1 MRNRFW
7 TLALAVPLGVLPA
20 TVANA
25 SSQDDPRHQE
35 STRMV
40 EVVLA
45 NRDEL
50 GLTASQVKKLEQYR
64 NQLDLQTLQRRQSS
78 KPQNTNTLLVTSP
91 DQAKGTI
98 LSIVGTEK
106 QDAVLRTIS
115 E

>member
-1 MRNRFW
+1 
-7 TLALAVPLGVLPA
+7 
-20 TVANA
+20 
-25 SSQDDPRHQE
+25 
-35 STRMV
+35 MV